1 MGNIYIDQKRTE
13 ALMDLLRRYAAKQH
27 KKLPE
32 LHPVIGVSR
41 NTMYKRIRQPDSF
54 TRGELKA
61 LGAALEIPDE
71 ELQGVAV

>member
-1 MGNIYIDQKRTE
+1 MGNPYIDLKRTE

-32 LHPVIGVSR
+32 MHQALGISR
-41 NTMYKRIRQPDSF
+41 NTMYKRIRVPDSF

-61 LGAALEIPDE
+61 LGAALDIPDD
-71 ELQGVAV
+71 ELQGVVV